1 MQTSEK
7 TMLMAA
13 VGEVKA
19 LQGSG
24 RVGRVADAV
33 HPPTRMVAA
42 LMLAVDLLDDR
53 IVAP

>member
-7 TMLMAA
+7 TTLMAA

-24 RVGRVADAV
+24 RVDRVADAV
-33 HPPTRMVAA
+33 HPPRMVDS
-42 LMLAVDLLDDR
+42 LMMAVDLLDDR
-53 IVAP
+53 FVVP